1 MENIIKIRE
10 YNSNDKEKI
19 IDLLKLNTPKY
30 FAEEEAKD
38 LIYYLD
44 NEIEY
49 YYVIELNNV
58 IVGSGG
64 INIKENGTIG
74 YISWD
79 LLNPELHGKGLGTL
93 ILNYRIEKLKAEK
106 MIESIIVRTT
116 QIVYKFY
123 EKSGFEVIEKVKDY
137 WAKGF
142 DLYKMEYKKK

>member
-38 LIYYLD
+38 LIYYMD

-79 LLNPELHGKGLGTL
+79 LLNPELHWKGLGTL